1 MTGRIFLT
9 LVAGAVFIAVIWI
22 GVVQYQQSRSNE
34 EAARQEAEA
43 IRRTAENLRQIGTGQ
58 FLYAEEW
65 GSNSSLEP
73 ALDTRPMSELTA
85 FHFLIGTWRGEKD
98 GGLVEEVWSRPHGNA
113 MMGMFR
119 WLNAEGRSRMY
130 ELLTISREDDETI
143 LRLRHFTP
151 KMIAWEEKDTP
162 VELKLSESSDLRA
175 VFVNVSESDRMER
188 IVFHQPEA
196 GKLTIDVEFR
206 EAADRAPLR
215 FQLSAA
221 E

>member
-1 MTGRIFLT
+1 MNGRTLLT
-9 LVAGAVFIAVIWI
+9 VVSTVVFAAVWLGI
-22 GVVQYQQSRSNE
+22 GLFMQATASA
-34 EAARQEAEA
+34 EAAQQEAEA
-43 IRRTAENLRQIGTGQ
+43 AQRARENIRFMAAGITA
-58 FLYAEEW
+58 YAAACQDESER
-65 GSNSSLEP
+65 GHPDSTAQAG
-73 ALDTRPMSELTA
+73 ALDDLK
-85 FHFLIGTWRGEKD
+85 FIVGTWRGEKD

-130 ELLTISREDDETI
+130 ELLTISREDDETF

-162 VELKLSESSDLRA
+162 VELKLSESSDLRV